1 MKLLY
6 ENQNIPEDLAL
17 LALYVKQTK
26 ELHDFFSV
34 GFDGIKS
41 NNYCG
46 FLQVDNQ
53 DYFIAP
59 KICEEKNENLDIFL
73 YMLMYAY
80 DIKLS
85 YEHLA
90 NFENRKHKLFE
101 IFIRYFSDRLLEEFK
116 RGVFKRYVTIEENL
130 KVLRGKYLIEKNFSN
145 YYHQNIFCEYDEFS
159 MDNDLNRFFLFAIK
173 VFQKFSSYPNLNRCE
188 MILDEVEAL
197 HVNINRHHINFD
209 RVNQR
214 YEQSYKLAMML
225 LKKLIPLTSNSKDES
240 FAFLFDM
247 GVVFEKFIG
256 KIYKD
261 IDSTTELQAE
271 KNYGSLKLKPDI
283 ITKNTIIDTKYK
295 KVKNRED
302 LNSSDKY
309 QMFVYGTNF
318 EIKNTMLLYPK
329 HLLHVEEDLKLGE
342 NEKMINLKMRTID
355 LYSEKKFEEYVK
367 EIKKRLEELG

>member
-6 ENQNIPEDLAL
+6 ENQNIPKNLAL
-17 LALYVKQTK
+17 HVEHTK
-26 ELHDFFSV
+26 ELHSFFDI
-34 GFDGIKS
+34 GFNGIKS
-41 NNYCG
+41 DNYCG

-53 DYFIAP
+53 DYFIVP
-59 KICEEKNENLDIFL
+59 KICEEEKKNLDIFL
-73 YMLMYAY
+73 YMLMYVY

-101 IFIRYFSDRLLEEFK
+101 VFIRYFSDRLLKEFK
-116 RGVFKRYVTIEENL
+116 KGVFKRYVTMQENL

-145 YYHQNIFCEYDEFS
+145 FYHQNIFCEYDEFS

-173 VFQKFSSYPNLNRCE
+173 IFQKFSTYPNLNRCE
-188 MILDEVEAL
+188 MVLDEVEAL
-197 HVNINRHHINFD
+197 HVNINRHHISFD

-247 GVVFEKFIG
+247 GVVFEKFIS

-271 KNYGSLKLKPDI
+271 KNYESLKLKPDI
-283 ITKNTIIDTKYK
+283 ITKDTIIDTKYK

-302 LNSSDKY
+302 LNPSDKY
-309 QMFVYGTNF
+309 QMFVYGTNL

-329 HLLHVEEDLKLGE
+329 HLLHVEEDLKLGKD
-342 NEKMINLKMRTID
+342 EKMINLKMRTID

-367 EIKKRLEELG
+367 EIKKRLEGLG